1 MVARPADPRAAQVA
15 AAGVIEKRYGEI
27 VMRQTYVTML
37 SESTD
42 KAPILMWGGVGILIF
57 GCLGLTKTVPEI
69 VLPFHLIAAGLS
81 FFALGA
87 LIWRFRLRV
96 GITDE
101 GVYFVPKMFHQ
112 PKNFLWSEITDWH
125 WHRYSYTDTDGGTQQ
140 EEEIILTLLEG
151 KTLKLHW
158 PYCGPAVVQ
167 ALERHR
173 SPSPLH
179 EEVKT

>member
-1 MVARPADPRAAQVA
+1 MVARRAAQVA
-15 AAGVIEKRYGEI
+15 AAEVIEKRYGEI

-101 GVYFVPKMFHQ
+101 GVYFVPKMFHHS
-112 PKNFLWSEITDWH
+112 KNFLWSEITHWH

-158 PYCGPAVVQ
+158 PYCGTAVVQ